1 MSPLVITAA
10 LEVLK
15 NPDLSPAFKAAA
27 LSLPSEKL
35 VAEEDPLIDPQAIH
49 AGWVAVQQAIGEK
62 NVSAFLEAAHDNE
75 VTGPY
80 EPTPEKAR
88 MRSLRNLCLAYAHAA
103 GNPRAAIMLK
113 DQYQTANNL
122 TDKLAAL
129 QTMVNS
135 QTPAKSDMEVDAL
148 KRWYNEPLLINKW
161 LTIQATATSFPGEP
175 LVLERVK
182 ELTNCEFFSI
192 KNPNNVYALLCAFFQ
207 QNPAEFHLA
216 DGSGYEFWKDMVLK
230 LDPINAQVAARVAR
244 SLDNWRRYTPALAE
258 KMHDALEAVY
268 AKKSE
273 LSPNVAEIIEKALKN
288 PL

>member
-1 MSPLVITAA
+1 
-10 LEVLK
+10 
-15 NPDLSPAFKAAA
+15 
-27 LSLPSEKL
+27 
-35 VAEEDPLIDPQAIH
+35 
-49 AGWVAVQQAIGEK
+49 
-62 NVSAFLEAAHDNE
+62 
-75 VTGPY
+75 
-80 EPTPEKAR
+80 

-192 KNPNNVYALLCAFFQ
+192 KNPNNVYALLCAFS
-207 QNPAEFHLA
+207 NRIRLN
-216 DGSGYEFWKDMVLK
+216 SIWLT
-230 LDPINAQVAARVAR
+230 ARVMNFGKTWFSSSIRSTLRSLPASPAR
-244 SLDNWRRYTPALAE
+244 STTGGAIRRPLPRRCTMLLKPSTPR
-258 KMHDALEAVY
+258 
-268 AKKSE
+268 S
-273 LSPNVAEIIEKALKN
+273 LSSRLMWPRLSKRR
-288 PL
+288 